1 MKKGICIFAAAF
13 LMLCWIPPFAAMADA
28 AGKLEADSKNE
39 NITVMLQKP
48 AGEDDTVTSL
58 RFWMY
63 VSVSDGNMEPPTFQF
78 SEAVSAGTDTGVRNA
93 AVSKNGSGYVA
104 DVILAVKKDQDI
116 FKNGGQTAIGTLSLH
131 PSGQFQAQIGL
142 TAEGASQGS
151 QPVLEYV
158 TGTVQSVQRT
168 SIVQAE
174 PVICLGTAQN
184 TENPSGP
191 GNSSDSGNPSDPGSS
206 SGSENPTGPGS
217 SSGSGDPSDPQNPAL
232 PNLPVTPSLPVTPG
246 QPGTSS
252 GAGTGTAGTD
262 SGASQDDTGSAG
274 ENPGN
279 TENTDSG
286 QEFNQKTA
294 LKLQLAVKNGARKVT
309 FQWNRTL
316 GADGYQI
323 YQYDPDTGKNT
334 RLKTIANPQKTSYS
348 KELEYGTDY
357 SFRVRAF
364 KTGKNGKRTY
374 GRFSQVM
381 HTVTAPAKVTGVTV
395 KKQKQSAAVISWK
408 RIKADGYQIYR
419 STKKNG
425 KYTRLKTV
433 RDSTAAKYTG
443 ISYVQGRKYYYKV
456 RAYVNGTDGKRIY
469 GKFSEV
475 TAAVL

>member
-13 LMLCWIPPFAAMADA
+13 LMLCWMPPFAAMADA

-63 VSVSDGNMEPPTFQF
+63 VSVNDGNMEPPTFQF
-78 SEAVSAGTDTGVRNA
+78 SETVSAGTDTNVRNA
-93 AVSKNGSGYVA
+93 SVSKNGSGYVA
-104 DVILAVKKDQDI
+104 DVMLAVKKDQDL
-116 FKNGGQTAIGTLSLH
+116 FKNDGQTAIGTLTLH

-158 TGTVQSVQRT
+158 TGKGQSVQRT

-174 PVICLGTAQN
+174 PVICSGTAQN

-191 GNSSDSGNPSDPGSS
+191 GSSSDSGN
-206 SGSENPTGPGS
+206 
-217 SSGSGDPSDPQNPAL
+217 PSDPQNPAL

-252 GAGTGTAGTD
+252 GAGTGTSGTD
-262 SGASQDDTGSAG
+262 SGADDTGSAG
-274 ENPGN
+274 VNPGN

-294 LKLQLAVKNGARKVT
+294 LKLQLTVKNGTRKVT
-309 FQWNRTL
+309 FQWNRAL

-334 RLKTIANPQKTSYS
+334 RLKTIVNPQKSTYL

-357 SFRVRAF
+357 FFRVRAF

-395 KKQKQSAAVISWK
+395 KKQKQSVAVISWK

-425 KYTRLKTV
+425 KYTSLKTV

-443 ISYVQGRKYYYKV
+443 ISYRQGRKYYYKV
-456 RAYVNGTDGKRIY
+456 RAYVNGTDGKRVY

-475 TAAVL
+475 TSAVL